1 MQLSQLNQSNLLLT
15 SLHGHKLQ
23 FIFHKLRPLFSLHGQ
38 LRELVFFPSTEVLI
52 FLERHTRLFVQP
64 AI

>member
-1 MQLSQLNQSNLLLT
+1 MYFYQLNQSNLLLT

-23 FIFHKLRPLFSLHGQ
+23 FTFHKLRPLSSSHGH
-38 LRELVFFPSTEVLI
+38 LRELVFLPRTEALI
-52 FLERHTRLFVQP
+52 FLERHTRLFVEP